1 MSHYAFMSH
10 QTNDLNS
17 PTPRPDD
24 FIHIDYPDALPVSK
38 RHQEIIHT
46 IQEHPVV
53 IICGTTGSGKTTQLP
68 KMVYQA
74 GFGRTKRIGITQP
87 RRLAATGMAQRV
99 AEETHAELGQ
109 KIGVHVRFQNQT
121 NEHTAIKFMTDGILL
136 AETRHDRNLNQY
148 DALIIDEAH
157 ERSLNIDFLLGYIK
171 TLINSNAPISS
182 SSHYDLPP
190 STPKASC
197 TFLDNAPVLGVSD
210 AEPIPLK
217 IFCSPKKTKNFPN
230 IFYEPFNRS
239 TILIPTAMF

>member
-99 AEETHAELGQ
+99 KKPMPNSDKKSAFTFVF
-109 KIGVHVRFQNQT
+109 KIRPT
-121 NEHTAIKFMTDGILL
+121 
-136 AETRHDRNLNQY
+136 
-148 DALIIDEAH
+148 
-157 ERSLNIDFLLGYIK
+157 S
-171 TLINSNAPISS
+171 
-182 SSHYDLPP
+182 
-190 STPKASC
+190 
-197 TFLDNAPVLGVSD
+197 
-210 AEPIPLK
+210 IPL
-217 IFCSPKKTKNFPN
+217 SN
-230 IFYEPFNRS
+230 S
-239 TILIPTAMF
+239 